1 MAWWLITRERLRHQ
15 LSKNF
20 IWKVDHDAVASI
32 FSRSPLSNSQP
43 LLTDAD
49 ASQDNMDI
57 KNQISDHQF
66 LISTEDVFSYM
77 HLEINVT
84 EAILSR
90 TCFKDF
96 EASGFQENVST
107 RIVQLLANSV
117 NMGLQIFHV
126 EEDNR
131 SDHVYMEA
139 TGDRLKDLVRAMLQ
153 PVIILVRFD

>member
-66 LISTEDVFSYM
+66 LISTEDQNLLQRLRSFWVSGKRGF
-77 HLEINVT
+77 VG
-84 EAILSR
+84 
-90 TCFKDF
+90 
-96 EASGFQENVST
+96 ASKMVW
-107 RIVQLLANSV
+107 
-117 NMGLQIFHV
+117 
-126 EEDNR
+126 
-131 SDHVYMEA
+131 
-139 TGDRLKDLVRAMLQ
+139 
-153 PVIILVRFD
+153 

>member
-20 IWKVDHDAVASI
+20 ILKVDHDAVASI

-49 ASQDNMDI
+49 ASFRDFGLNGIVYNSEGYLLMV
-57 KNQISDHQF
+57 
-66 LISTEDVFSYM
+66 LV
-77 HLEINVT
+77 INVT

-90 TCFKDF
+90 TFFKDF

-107 RIVQLLANSV
+107 RIVNLKRRN
-117 NMGLQIFHV
+117 
-126 EEDNR
+126 
-131 SDHVYMEA
+131 EA
-139 TGDRLKDLVRAMLQ
+139 FLCRD
-153 PVIILVRFD
+153 

>member
-20 IWKVDHDAVASI
+20 ILKVDHDAVASI

-49 ASQDNMDI
+49 ASFRDFGQDNMDI
-57 KNQISDHQF
+57 KNQIRDHQF
-66 LISTEDVFSYM
+66 LISTEDQNLLQRLRSFWVSGKRGF
-77 HLEINVT
+77 VG
-84 EAILSR
+84 
-90 TCFKDF
+90 
-96 EASGFQENVST
+96 ASKMVWL
-107 RIVQLLANSV
+107 VQLLANSV

-131 SDHVYMEA
+131 SDHVTWKQLV
-139 TGDRLKDLVRAMLQ
+139 TG
-153 PVIILVRFD
+153 